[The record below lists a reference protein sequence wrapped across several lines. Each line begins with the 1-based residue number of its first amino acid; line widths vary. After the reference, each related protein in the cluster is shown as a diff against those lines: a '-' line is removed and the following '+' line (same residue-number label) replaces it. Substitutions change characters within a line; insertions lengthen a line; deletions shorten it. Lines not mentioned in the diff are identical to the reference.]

1 MNTFAIVFIGLF
13 ILAQAILGVVLLYHG
28 FKLLLEELDEMQIWS
43 RITRSYRQML
53 ADTRS
58 LSPATRSV
66 LVMLLL
72 FVPGSLPVLFAVA
85 LWRAVRN
92 YSIET
97 LY

>member
-13 ILAQAILGVVLLYHG
+13 ILAQVTLGVVLLYHG
-28 FKLLLEELDEMQIWS
+28 FKLLLEELDEMQLWS
-43 RITRSYRQML
+43 RIKGSYRQML
-53 ADTRS
+53 KDTKS

-66 LVMLLL
+66 LMMLLV

-85 LWRAVRN
+85 LWRAVRS
-92 YSIET
+92 YSMET